1 MFNNQHINKKVV
13 YLLSI
18 YDIIYLHILDS
29 KLHDQKRFMR
39 DSTDLTEGEELTLHC
54 PVLDKLKA
62 TITWSFVDGTLRSDR
77 ILTDIGDKVENGKI
91 TIADVKVEDRGRYS
105 CTAVWYS
112 GQATFKHLVRVKS
125 KYTDMME

>member
-1 MFNNQHINKKVV
+1 M
-13 YLLSI
+13 
-18 YDIIYLHILDS
+18 
-29 KLHDQKRFMR
+29 
-39 DSTDLTEGEELTLHC
+39 
-54 PVLDKLKA
+54 KLKA

-112 GQATFKHLVRVKS
+112 GQATFKQATKVISFVPTQLTILCKGQSMSLGESPDSCLILYSFHTL
-125 KYTDMME
+125 